1 MVTGHAR
8 SNATIVAI
16 LFSLAFPISS
26 WAQIGSAV
34 SGTVAD
40 STGGVLPGV
49 TVEAGSPALI
59 GGVRTAVTDGQGVYR
74 IISLQP
80 GTYSVTFTLPGF
92 STVVR
97 EDLELTSNFTANIDI
112 SMSVGGVEETI
123 IVTGA
128 TPTVDVQNVVLQRT
142 ITREELDILP
152 TDREFSGF
160 IAITVG
166 AHLANPVYGQSVGG
180 NKDPIL
186 AFVSI
191 HGSRARDNR
200 HQIDGLNMNGEG
212 VGRGFYFNAAA
223 AEEVNM
229 GYGGASAETELA
241 GARANLI
248 PKEGGN
254 FFSGSFFG
262 TYTGS
267 GMVSD
272 NLTDEHIQRGVRRVN
287 TTDWLYDGN
296 GAFGGPI
303 VRDKLW
309 FFTHHRWWGFKN
321 IVANNYYNLTPGTL
335 EYTPD
340 LNSPAF
346 FDQFNRGNGIRLT
359 WQASERNK
367 FNVAFDIQRN
377 CLCHNGQRSLNAPET
392 TRETIYG
399 IPLTFTQFKWS
410 NPVNNN
416 LLIEANSGVLFFNWP
431 SFRQPEA
438 IGAINIQDF
447 STGYQ
452 WGGPAANSEGQRSA
466 NQANSWA
473 AVSYVTGSHNMK
485 VGAYLET
492 GKRDHVWEWDG
503 NGGRYGPELPI
514 NYNFFRGVPI
524 SLDLYAMPVELKTWL
539 MPNLGI
545 YLQDQWTLDR
555 VTFNLGLRYDRFG
568 AYVPE
573 QSYPAGPFVPARA
586 FDRVDCVPCWNDIE
600 PRLGVAWDV
609 FGTGTTAI
617 RGNIGRFP
625 EMDRWYTARDNN
637 PINTSVNRTSR
648 SWADGNGDFY
658 PDCNLADPLANG
670 ECGQNANLNFGQ
682 VNPRATTFAPELLSG
697 WHARPAGWHSSLSL
711 DHQIRPGVG
720 VEATFYRTW
729 YGNWRV
735 QENLAVTAS
744 DYDFFTFVAPS
755 DPRLPGG
762 GGYAVEGHYDI
773 TPDKFGRST
782 NVVAPSLDYGEQ
794 SDVYTGVDFLLD
806 VRLDTTMVRGGLNI
820 GRQIFNDCGTLL
832 GHPER
837 SQARNT
843 GAVFLAPN
851 RTTWPRSEPFC
862 NGDRPWDTQV
872 KLQMIQ
878 DLPGDFRAS
887 LTYQDNPGIPVFA
900 NYRAPSAVVA
910 PFLGRPLASG
920 GTLPMQLIEPYTL
933 YEERIRQLDV
943 RFTRAFSAGG
953 VRIEPMFDIYNL
965 FNTSAPL
972 AISNTYGSSWRR
984 PTEVL
989 AGRTFKIGAQMNF

>member
-8 SNATIVAI
+8 SNATIVVI

-34 SGTVAD
+34 SGTVTD

-97 EDLELTSNFTANIDI
+97 EAVELTSNFTANIDI

-166 AHLANPVYGQSVGG
+166 ANLANPVYGQSVGG

-272 NLTDEHIQRGVRRVN
+272 NLTDEHIKRGVRRVN

-346 FDQFNRGNGIRLT
+346 FDQFNRGHGIRLT

-367 FNVAFDIQRN
+367 FNVAFDIQRK
-377 CLCHNGQRSLNAPET
+377 LSVPQRPN
-392 TRETIYG
+392 
-399 IPLTFTQFKWS
+399 
-410 NPVNNN
+410 V
-416 LLIEANSGVLFFNWP
+416 P
-431 SFRQPEA
+431 STHR
-438 IGAINIQDF
+438 
-447 STGYQ
+447 
-452 WGGPAANSEGQRSA
+452 
-466 NQANSWA
+466 
-473 AVSYVTGSHNMK
+473 
-485 VGAYLET
+485 
-492 GKRDHVWEWDG
+492 KR
-503 NGGRYGPELPI
+503 
-514 NYNFFRGVPI
+514 
-524 SLDLYAMPVELKTWL
+524 
-539 MPNLGI
+539 
-545 YLQDQWTLDR
+545 R
-555 VTFNLGLRYDRFG
+555 VR
-568 AYVPE
+568 
-573 QSYPAGPFVPARA
+573 
-586 FDRVDCVPCWNDIE
+586 
-600 PRLGVAWDV
+600 
-609 FGTGTTAI
+609 
-617 RGNIGRFP
+617 
-625 EMDRWYTARDNN
+625 
-637 PINTSVNRTSR
+637 
-648 SWADGNGDFY
+648 
-658 PDCNLADPLANG
+658 
-670 ECGQNANLNFGQ
+670 
-682 VNPRATTFAPELLSG
+682 
-697 WHARPAGWHSSLSL
+697 
-711 DHQIRPGVG
+711 
-720 VEATFYRTW
+720 
-729 YGNWRV
+729 
-735 QENLAVTAS
+735 
-744 DYDFFTFVAPS
+744 
-755 DPRLPGG
+755 
-762 GGYAVEGHYDI
+762 
-773 TPDKFGRST
+773 
-782 NVVAPSLDYGEQ
+782 
-794 SDVYTGVDFLLD
+794 
-806 VRLDTTMVRGGLNI
+806 
-820 GRQIFNDCGTLL
+820 
-832 GHPER
+832 
-837 SQARNT
+837 
-843 GAVFLAPN
+843 
-851 RTTWPRSEPFC
+851 
-862 NGDRPWDTQV
+862 
-872 KLQMIQ
+872 
-878 DLPGDFRAS
+878 
-887 LTYQDNPGIPVFA
+887 
-900 NYRAPSAVVA
+900 
-910 PFLGRPLASG
+910 
-920 GTLPMQLIEPYTL
+920 
-933 YEERIRQLDV
+933 
-943 RFTRAFSAGG
+943 RFTGF
-953 VRIEPMFDIYNL
+953 P
-965 FNTSAPL
+965 
-972 AISNTYGSSWRR
+972 
-984 PTEVL
+984 
-989 AGRTFKIGAQMNF
+989 